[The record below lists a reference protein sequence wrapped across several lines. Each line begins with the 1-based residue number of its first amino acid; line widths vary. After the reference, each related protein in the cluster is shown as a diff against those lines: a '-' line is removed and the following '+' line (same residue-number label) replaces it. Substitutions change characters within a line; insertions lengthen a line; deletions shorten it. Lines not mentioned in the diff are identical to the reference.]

1 MVAISA
7 NKTVLRSFDENE
19 TALQVKQRSLGYVSN
34 HYGFIQ
40 MKYFGEYLHRIITT
54 ILGIIHIFK
63 VSNRKQ
69 KIMWSIIYDNLKT
82 INILVF
88 TLKVQFACKVL
99 PKHSGVIFLFEAFE
113 YFYDKVCI

>member
-1 MVAISA
+1 
-7 NKTVLRSFDENE
+7 
-19 TALQVKQRSLGYVSN
+19 
-34 HYGFIQ
+34 
-40 MKYFGEYLHRIITT
+40 
-54 ILGIIHIFK
+54 
-63 VSNRKQ
+63 
-69 KIMWSIIYDNLKT
+69 MWSIIYDNLKT